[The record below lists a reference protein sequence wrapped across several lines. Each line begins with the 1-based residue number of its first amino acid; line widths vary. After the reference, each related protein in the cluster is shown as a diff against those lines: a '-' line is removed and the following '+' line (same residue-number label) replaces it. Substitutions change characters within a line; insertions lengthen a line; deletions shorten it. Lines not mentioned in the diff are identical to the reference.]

1 LEKQKYSKAMIID
14 QLENSRLYAAINVR
28 LAVALSYIQNY
39 DLASLEIGRHPIE
52 EDDIFALVSEYETKD
67 LDNSRWEAH
76 QKYADIQ
83 LLISG
88 EEKMGVASPKGMKV
102 NKPYNPEKDIEFYDG
117 KGDYVI
123 LRPGNFAVVFPS
135 DAHLPGIRV
144 DEKVKVRKVVI
155 KVRL

>member
-1 LEKQKYSKAMIID
+1 MIID

-39 DLASLEIGRHPIE
+39 DLAKLEIGRHLIL
-52 EDDIFALVSEYETKD
+52 EDDIFALVSEYETKEAD
-67 LDNSRWEAH
+67 DSKWETH
-76 QKYADIQ
+76 RQYADIQ

-88 EEKMGVASPKGMKV
+88 EEKIGCASPKDMKV
-102 NKPYNPEKDIEFYDG
+102 NTPYNPEKDIEFYDG

-123 LRPGNFAVVFPS
+123 LRPGNFAVLFPS
-135 DAHLPGIRV
+135 DAHLPGV
-144 DEKVKVRKVVI
+144 AVNESLKVKKVVI

>member
-1 LEKQKYSKAMIID
+1 MIID

-39 DLASLEIGRHPIE
+39 DLASLEIGRHSILE
-52 EDDIFALVSEYETKD
+52 GDIFALVSEYETKD
-67 LDNSRWEAH
+67 PDDSKWETH

-83 LLISG
+83 ILISG
-88 EEKMGVASPKGMKV
+88 EEKIGVASPKGMKI
-102 NKPYNPEKDIEFYDG
+102 NLPYNLEKDIAFYDG

-123 LRPGNFAVVFPS
+123 LRPGNFAVLFPS
-135 DAHLPGIRV
+135 DAHLPGV
-144 DEKVKVRKVVI
+144 SVYKHTKVKKVVI